1 MTEFEDKNDFTVKP
15 ASRRTSSYNAVLADI
30 FCHLAEY
37 DRSIHQISVL
47 SESLNALQTRIDSF
61 EERWDRTEKELNCL
75 KDKDDQIDRL
85 KDELFCLK
93 QRVDIHSADS
103 LSVED
108 EYEKR

>member
-1 MTEFEDKNDFTVKP
+1 MFV
-15 ASRRTSSYNAVLADI
+15 I
-30 FCHLAEY
+30 HLGLLY

-47 SESLNALQTRIDSF
+47 SESVNALQTQVDSF
-61 EERWDRTEKELNCL
+61 EERWGARTEKELNCL
-75 KDKDDQIDRL
+75 KDKDDEINRL
-85 KDELFCLK
+85 KDEIFCLK